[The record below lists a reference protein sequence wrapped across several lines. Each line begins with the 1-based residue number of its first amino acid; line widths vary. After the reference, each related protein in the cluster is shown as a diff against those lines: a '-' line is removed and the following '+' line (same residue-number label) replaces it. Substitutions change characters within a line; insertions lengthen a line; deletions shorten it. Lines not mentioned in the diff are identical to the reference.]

1 MISNFFYQ
9 KNIDKL
15 HERMK
20 EINRVYQLAFRLTFY
35 VMLVVFVCQL
45 FYNGLLLFTMSLAWV
60 RDQQDVPT
68 NINWRFF
75 FPDPL
80 IYGVPP
86 LCILL
91 SYCSFYRKMRVVKMI
106 FFLLNIAY
114 FVACIVMFALGY
126 DSTSY
131 LCAILLSG
139 ASLATTIN
147 CLRADE
153 DDKLL
158 SKIPG
163 YPKFDP
169 LLMQDIESDLEAR
182 EQARYREKPAEALMA
197 DRDREYLE
205 KNPDSE
211 AAIAERERQE
221 IERGIA
227 IENWLDEMLNTGK
240 NPKDR

>member
-9 KNIDKL
+9 KNVDQL

-20 EINRVYQLAFRLTFY
+20 QINRTYQLAFRLTFY
-35 VMLVVFVCQL
+35 VMLVVFLCQL
-45 FYNGLLLFTMSLAWV
+45 FYNGLLLFTMSLAWL
-60 RDQQDVPT
+60 RDRQDAPT

-91 SYCSFYRKMRVVKMI
+91 SYCSFYRKMQVVKMI

-114 FVACIVMFALGY
+114 FIACIVMLTLGY

-131 LCAILLSG
+131 TCAILLSG
-139 ASLATTIN
+139 ASLATTIS
-147 CLRADE
+147 CLRADA

-182 EQARYREKPAEALMA
+182 EQVRYREKPAEVLMA

-227 IENWLDEMLNTGK
+227 IENWLDEMLNTSK
-240 NPKDR
+240 DPKDR

>member
-9 KNIDKL
+9 KNVDQL
-15 HERMK
+15 RERMK
-20 EINRVYQLAFRLTFY
+20 EIDRTYRLAFRLSFY
-35 VMLVVFVCQL
+35 VMLVIFGCQI
-45 FYNGLLLFTMSLAWV
+45 FYNLMLLFVMTGAYFREV
-60 RDQQDVPT
+60 YRVPT
-68 NINWRFF
+68 NINWRSF

-80 IYGVPP
+80 IYGMPP
-86 LCILL
+86 LCIIL
-91 SYCSFYRKMRVVKMI
+91 SYCAFYRKMRVVKII
-106 FFLLNIAY
+106 FFLLNIVY
-114 FVACIVMFALGY
+114 FITCIVMLAQGF

-139 ASLATTIN
+139 ASIAATIN
-147 CLRADE
+147 CFRADA
-153 DDKLL
+153 DDLLL

-169 LLMQDIESDLEAR
+169 LLMQDIEADLEAR

-205 KNPDSE
+205 QNPNSE

-221 IERGIA
+221 IEQGIA

-240 NPKDR
+240 EPKDR

>member
-9 KNIDKL
+9 KNVDQL

-20 EINRVYQLAFRLTFY
+20 EINRMYRLAFRLTFY
-35 VMLVVFVCQL
+35 VMLVVFFCQL
-45 FYNGLLLFTMSLAWV
+45 FYNGLLLFTMSLAWL
-60 RDQQDVPT
+60 RDQQGAPT

-80 IYGVPP
+80 IYAVPP

-91 SYCSFYRKMRVVKMI
+91 SYFSFYKKMRVVKMI

-114 FVACIVMFALGY
+114 FIACIVMLALGY

-131 LCAILLSG
+131 ICAILLSG
-139 ASLATTIN
+139 ASLAVTIN
-147 CLRADE
+147 CLRADA

-182 EQARYREKPAEALMA
+182 EQARYRERPAEVLMA

-240 NPKDR
+240 DPKDR

>member
-9 KNIDKL
+9 KNVDQL

-20 EINRVYQLAFRLTFY
+20 QIDRTYQLAFRLTFY
-35 VMLVVFVCQL
+35 VMLVVFACQL
-45 FYNGLLLFTMSLAWV
+45 FYNALLLFTMSLAWL
-60 RDQQDVPT
+60 RDQQELPT

-80 IYGVPP
+80 LYGVPP
-86 LCILL
+86 LCIFL
-91 SYCSFYRKMRVVKMI
+91 SYCSFYRRMRIVKMI
-106 FFLLNIAY
+106 FFLLNIVY
-114 FVACIVMFALGY
+114 FVTCIVMLALGY

-131 LCAILLSG
+131 ICAILLSG
-139 ASLATTIN
+139 ASLVVTIN
-147 CLRADE
+147 CLRADA
-153 DDKLL
+153 DDVLL

-169 LLMQDIESDLEAR
+169 LLMQDIEPDLEAR
-182 EQARYREKPAEALMA
+182 EQARYREKPVEALMA

-205 KNPDSE
+205 QNPNSE
-211 AAIAERERQE
+211 AAIAERKRQE

-240 NPKDR
+240 DPKDR

>member
-9 KNIDKL
+9 KNVDQL

-20 EINRVYQLAFRLTFY
+20 QINRTYRLAFRVTFY

-45 FYNGLLLFTMSLAWV
+45 FYNGLLLFTMSLAWL
-60 RDQQDVPT
+60 RDQQDAPT

-91 SYCSFYRKMRVVKMI
+91 SYCSFYKKMRAVKMI
-106 FFLLNIAY
+106 FFFLNIAY
-114 FVACIVMFALGY
+114 FIACIVMLALGY
-126 DSTSY
+126 DSSSY
-131 LCAILLSG
+131 TCAILLSG
-139 ASLATTIN
+139 ASIIVTIN
-147 CLRADE
+147 CLRADA
-153 DDKLL
+153 DDLRL

-205 KNPDSE
+205 KNPDSG

-240 NPKDR
+240 DPKDR